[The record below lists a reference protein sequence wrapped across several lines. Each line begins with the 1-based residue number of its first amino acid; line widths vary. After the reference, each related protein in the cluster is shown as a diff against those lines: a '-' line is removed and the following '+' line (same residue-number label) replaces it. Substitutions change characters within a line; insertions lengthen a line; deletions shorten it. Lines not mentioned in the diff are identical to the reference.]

1 MPYFTELI
9 SQDQQ
14 SKNVDYFDKI
24 VIYQTLYY
32 EY

>member
-9 SQDQQ
+9 CQDQQ

-24 VIYQTLYY
+24 VIYKTLYY